1 MGTRLSPH
9 STRGKVLGELAPRN
23 EARWDTREAAAK
35 IAPAWTESRQ
45 SLDLARLSVGRGRG
59 ADGGGGSLLRDTP
72 ARPRVRGQAKWGL
85 QGLAGKA
92 QSAREAPRAR
102 GPARPR
108 PARPRPSDRDAP
120 PTPKGYPS
128 PGLTPG
134 GNALPLFSVFGR
146 GRPHLI
152 AATTNDRTRVGSA
165 ASRVGAAHPGA
176 EAGHTPG
183 TAGRARLQ
191 LGSDFEGRRGAGRA
205 GELTEVHG
213 FVALGTLGGHGQCAR
228 SARALRPRPS
238 PRRRGRARPAH
249 SAVRAPIGS
258 VAGAGRRGPAPQV
271 PSPAAGQPPG
281 RGRTCLARCGAA
293 GPARRPSAP
302 RAEWRLPAPRL
313 FPWQRRGRGA
323 GRGGSGSARPPRLGA
338 VLVSGA
344 SARKG
349 GPWTRRRTPRRR
361 ARPLRRAQ
369 ALGTTSPGRP
379 PPPPCRA
386 PRSPLLLG
394 FHSNGRAAESESDS
408 WLPGYAAQAGS
419 RPARHPGP
427 TLSVVRKAQRVK
439 GRAPATSKNSAR
451 EAAGRRPGKGRP
463 AASGCAKQ
471 R

>member
-1 MGTRLSPH
+1 MGGEGHCSGTRRPGHVSAGRRSGVCRDWP
-9 STRGKVLGELAPRN
+9 GK
-23 EARWDTREAAAK
+23 
-35 IAPAWTESRQ
+35 
-45 SLDLARLSVGRGRG
+45 
-59 ADGGGGSLLRDTP
+59 
-72 ARPRVRGQAKWGL
+72 
-85 QGLAGKA
+85 
-92 QSAREAPRAR
+92 PRAR
-102 GPARPR
+102 ARRPERAAPPDPARLGPARRTATLHRLQKAIPAPASPR
-108 PARPRPSDRDAP
+108 EETRSLSPLP
-120 PTPKGYPS
+120 P
-128 PGLTPG
+128 PG
-134 GNALPLFSVFGR
+134 ASVFGR

-249 SAVRAPIGS
+249 PAVRAPIGS
-258 VAGAGRRGPAPQV
+258 AAGAGRRGPAPQV

-427 TLSVVRKAQRVK
+427 TLSVVRRAQRVK